1 MDQLQLLDE
10 EFLQPLGV
18 SQYRLTKA
26 IDVPASRICATGGQ
40 HSCCIPGWP
49 GLTKIAK
56 RLEYSMQGIQNVG
69 GLSGH
74 CLRGVVG

>member
-1 MDQLQLLDE
+1 LPE
-10 EFLQPLGV
+10 
-18 SQYRLTKA
+18 
-26 IDVPASRICATGGQ
+26 SRICASAAFWDRATGGQ